1 MEYDALGSGIG
12 AVLQQQGHPVAFFS
26 RKLAERHFK
35 LAAYERELIGLS
47 KAVLHWRP
55 YLWGRK
61 FTIRTDHYS
70 LKYLL
75 EQRLSTSPQVHWV
88 SKLLGFDF
96 GVEYRTGA
104 TNKVVDALSRREE
117 NDKEEECSI
126 TILKGA
132 DQGSFAKL
140 REEVERN
147 STLADLRDKI
157 IRGEMSE
164 IWEAKD
170 GLVLHKGRAYI
181 LAESTLVQ
189 EVVSGF
195 HNFCHEGVQKTMD
208 HIRRDFY

>member
-12 AVLQQQGHPVAFFS
+12 AILQQKRHPIAFFS

-55 YLWGRK
+55 YFWGRK

-75 EQRLSTSPQVHWV
+75 EQPLSTSRQVHWV

-104 TNKVVDALSRREE
+104 TNKVADALSRRGE

-140 REEVERN
+140 HEEVERN

-157 IRGEMSE
+157 IRGEMMHASV
-164 IWEAKD
+164 A
-170 GLVLHKGRAYI
+170 
-181 LAESTLVQ
+181 
-189 EVVSGF
+189 
-195 HNFCHEGVQKTMD
+195 
-208 HIRRDFY
+208 